1 MSVCSVDYDLG
12 PWETVT
18 QRCCS
23 KRNVFP
29 TPPGL
34 KVNNRFDVFSETWDV
49 GGLEVLILEKPDRR
63 RWKGRTIEVGWQRE
77 GHHRFWRSRVR
88 DAQRHA

>member
-1 MSVCSVDYDLG
+1 MSVCSVEFDLG

-34 KVNNRFDVFSETWDV
+34 KVNKLGTL
-49 GGLEVLILEKPDRR
+49 GGSKASYLKRRSQALE
-63 RWKGRTIEVGWQRE
+63 RE
-77 GHHRFWRSRVR
+77 
-88 DAQRHA
+88 DD